1 MLRVCL
7 RHVSAK
13 ANTTAA
19 PSLKA
24 LDQAGFYQQP
34 VETPSLDAARAA
46 RRTLENCIH
55 QAIMF

>member
-1 MLRVCL
+1 
-7 RHVSAK
+7 VSAK

-34 VETPSLDAARAA
+34 VETPSLDATRAA
-46 RRTLENCIH
+46 VRTPENCIH